1 MDSFKPL
8 RSGMTLIE
16 VMFALAIIAIVLTP
30 IFVTQGSSL
39 QQVAEKTNSF
49 QRLFKAQELLCQAD
63 MTIAEG
69 KTVAENQNSNSP
81 RMQATYKE
89 SDPVQGS
96 ALAAYPN
103 VKLRTLRWRWE
114 FNSTN
119 FQDALISVVYREPQ
133 KEKKEQGA

>member
-16 VMFALAIIAIVLTP
+16 VMFALAIVAIALTP
-30 IFVTQGSSL
+30 IFVTQGNSL
-39 QQVAEKTNSF
+39 RQVVEKTNSF
-49 QRLFKAQELLCQAD
+49 QRLFKAQEMLCQAD
-63 MTIAEG
+63 MIIAEG
-69 KTVAENQNSNSP
+69 KTVPENQKSNNP

-114 FNSTN
+114 SNRNN
-119 FQDALISVVYREPQ
+119 FQDTLVSVVYREPH
-133 KEKKEQGA
+133 KEKKEQAA